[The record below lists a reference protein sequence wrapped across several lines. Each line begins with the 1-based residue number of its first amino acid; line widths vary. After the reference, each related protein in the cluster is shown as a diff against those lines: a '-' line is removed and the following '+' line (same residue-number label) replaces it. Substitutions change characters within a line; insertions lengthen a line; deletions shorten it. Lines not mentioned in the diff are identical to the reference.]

1 MKKILVTSLLLCF
14 VSHLAFAQTGPVVEI
29 DKIIITDT
37 VSEKELVPATSQP
50 STSISLRTTMP
61 RTESAA
67 HVVEKTAGVHV
78 QHYGGLE
85 EATSISI
92 RGSSS
97 MQVNI
102 FLDGVPLETASAD
115 GVGLGNVAATSL
127 SKVEVFKSLTPS
139 EFGSSAIGGVVNLKT
154 KKAQKGVNQ
163 RYGLSYGSFNTLSSL
178 AELTYGGENNDLVFG
193 LNYRR
198 TDGDYTYTDNNG
210 TPLNA
215 ADDQRV
221 QRQNNE
227 QQVIHPYGKWHY
239 TFNDKTSL
247 DVTQHVFRIDSGV
260 PGLANFQSTTA
271 DRSLTES
278 LTNIDFMKKELL
290 SGKLSLKNKTF
301 FRLIKSQ
308 FSDPSAEIG
317 LGQAQDNDN
326 ITLIAG
332 NRFLGETEISQNFLF
347 KKGFEYIFEY
357 FLPKDYIAANPRGE
371 TSLRHQLNLFLEP
384 HIYFFHKHLLLSFKA
399 QSLNAFYDVNNSD
412 PSLNNPGTFTS
423 NRIENQI
430 TGAVAVDYEIVKNLH
445 AKTSFGRAV
454 RLPKF
459 VEMFGDQG
467 FVLGNPQ
474 LTSEKSLK
482 FDAGIV
488 FYKKLQK
495 AFFQKAHFEISY
507 FENHTDDLILFE
519 LASGYARASNVGEAL
534 IRGFEVAT
542 STTFLK
548 YFSLAGNYTYQWA
561 KDEAVNVG
569 NFLVGRPK
577 HEINSSIRF
586 ERGSFT
592 SGFDINFIDDQY
604 LDALN
609 TQRIDNRL
617 MLHCDV
623 SYLIKE
629 KVRLGFE
636 LKNITNSQLVD
647 AVGFP
652 LPGRSF
658 FGRVDVFF

>member
-1 MKKILVTSLLLCF
+1 MKNILFTTCLLCF
-14 VSHLAFAQTGPVVEI
+14 LCSAVFAQAGPIVEI
-29 DKIIITDT
+29 DKIIITDRVPPT
-37 VSEKELVPATSQP
+37 TSEPITSQP
-50 STSISLRTTMP
+50 DTSIILRTTMP

-85 EATSISI
+85 EATSVSI

-97 MQVNI
+97 MQVNV
-102 FLDGVPLETASAD
+102 FLDGVPLEAASAD
-115 GVGLGNVAATSL
+115 GVGLGHVAATTL

-154 KKAQKGVNQ
+154 KKAEQGINQ

-178 AELTYGGENNDLVFG
+178 AELTYGGEKNDIVFG
-193 LNYRR
+193 FNYRR
-198 TDGDYTYTDNNG
+198 TDGDYTYLDNNG

-215 ADDQRV
+215 TDDQRV
-221 QRQNNE
+221 KRQNNE
-227 QQVIHPYGKWHY
+227 QQVMHPYGKWHHA
-239 TFNDKTSL
+239 FNSNTSL
-247 DVTQHVFRIDSGV
+247 SVTQHLFRIDSGV

-278 LTNIDFMKKELL
+278 LTNIDFKKNNLW
-290 SGKLSLKNKTF
+290 SGKFSLKNKTF

-308 FSDPSAEIG
+308 FSDPNAEIG

-326 ITLIAG
+326 LTLIAG
-332 NRFLGETEISQNFLF
+332 NRFLGQTAISDNILF

-371 TSLRHQLNLFLEP
+371 TSLRHQVNLFFEP
-384 HIYFFHKHLLLSFKA
+384 HIYLFHKRALLSFKA
-399 QSLNAFYDVNNSD
+399 QSLNALYDVNNND
-412 PSLNNPGTFTS
+412 PSFNNPGTFSS

-430 TGAVAVDYEIVKNLH
+430 TGTVAADYEIVKSLH
-445 AKTSFGRAV
+445 AKASFGRAV

-482 FDAGIV
+482 FDAGMI
-488 FYKKLQK
+488 FHKKYEGAIIQK
-495 AFFQKAHFEISY
+495 VHFETSY
-507 FENHTDDLILFE
+507 FENHTDNLILFE
-519 LASGYARASNVGEAL
+519 LASGFARASNIGEAL
-534 IRGFEVAT
+534 IRGFEVAA
-542 STTFLK
+542 STTFLH
-548 YFSLAGNYTYQWA
+548 YISLMGNYTYQWA

-569 NFLVGRPK
+569 NFLVGRPR

-586 ERGSFT
+586 EKSSFAT
-592 SGFDINFIDDQY
+592 GIEFNFIDDQY
-604 LDALN
+604 LDGLN
-609 TQRIDNRL
+609 TQRIDNRVL
-617 MLHCDV
+617 LHYDV

-629 KVRLGFE
+629 KVRLGLE
-636 LKNITNSQLVD
+636 VKNLTNSQVVD

-658 FGRVDVFF
+658 FGRVDVYF